1 MFNGFANTTSAPLA
15 PYDQF
20 QRQTSS
26 SRSSNSDSLTL
37 DQVTHALDDCHCVIN
52 DQRDAFQRLIT
63 KGRKVIAQKTI
74 QNEELQY
81 QVKLL
86 QAENSAL
93 LELQAKE
100 QSQRAMSTGSDKDSN
115 NNGPNKD
122 FLRLYELVMKAVNLS
137 KSTATPMLES
147 VRTTTATQEGSPPI
161 DIEDIERQ
169 LKTQQHKN
177 EKTQSDLAETRSQ
190 LSAAEQRLTGCLNSN
205 VSLMREVEGLKNHLH
220 HATEENNTM
229 RQQLQQSNGS
239 AGTAAALKSENQ
251 ELCKALDELKISFN
265 VQKAQADGLRQ
276 NQEQELIVKQREVQ
290 VMRDEISDLGRK
302 YASLELEHSKISM
315 EHVIMKTE
323 LAAAEEETKKM
334 EEELTRAR
342 KQAKMLNQNLEEA
355 QQYINRYYVSVTHS
369 NQTADAHGHYQYS
382 NYNQYAQYH

>member
-37 DQVTHALDDCHCVIN
+37 DQVTHALDDCHRVIN
-52 DQRDAFQRLIT
+52 DQRDAFQRLIAKGQKVLTMTATTTVRT
-63 KGRKVIAQKTI
+63 KI
-74 QNEELQY
+74 
-81 QVKLL
+81 
-86 QAENSAL
+86 
-93 LELQAKE
+93 
-100 QSQRAMSTGSDKDSN
+100 
-115 NNGPNKD
+115 
-122 FLRLYELVMKAVNLS
+122 FLRLYELVMKAVDLS
-137 KSTATPMLES
+137 KSAATPMLES

-190 LSAAEQRLTGCLNSN
+190 LSAAELRLTGCLNSN

-220 HATEENNTM
+220 YATEENNTM

-302 YASLELEHSKISM
+302 
-315 EHVIMKTE
+315 
-323 LAAAEEETKKM
+323 
-334 EEELTRAR
+334 
-342 KQAKMLNQNLEEA
+342 
-355 QQYINRYYVSVTHS
+355 VSILSVV
-369 NQTADAHGHYQYS
+369 
-382 NYNQYAQYH
+382 